1 MEQTNCAEIILY
13 KFLRKSLAK
22 SRKMDK
28 VKLEYII
35 ITDWSS
41 NEIIFGAF
49 PNLIDVVNNT
59 FSLKFFKSLRQNAS
73 LKL

>member
-1 MEQTNCAEIILY
+1 
-13 KFLRKSLAK
+13 
-22 SRKMDK
+22 MDK